1 MENGTMIINSNT
13 NHAALKLSA
22 FRSKYEAD
30 SANSRATTMSA
41 AWECLTCVR
50 WAKTEMY
57 DANLF

>member
-1 MENGTMIINSNT
+1 MIINSNT